1 MVYGA
6 IQQNG
11 GSIEVSSMHGNGTT
25 FEIYLP
31 QVPAAPEDRSSEPPS
46 LQNGAESILL
56 VEDDGPVQMFTK
68 TVLERFGYQVH
79 AFSDPLQAVA
89 ALPQLLPTPR
99 LLITDV
105 VMPGM
110 NGRALSEQVIAL
122 CPEIRV
128 LFVSGYTDDVIGHHG
143 VLKDGIEFLPKPYSV
158 DELAQRVREV
168 LDG

>member
-1 MVYGA
+1 
-6 IQQNG
+6 
-11 GSIEVSSMHGNGTT
+11 
-25 FEIYLP
+25 
-31 QVPAAPEDRSSEPPS
+31 
-46 LQNGAESILL
+46 
-56 VEDDGPVQMFTK
+56 MFTK
-68 TVLERFGYQVH
+68 TVLERFGYRVH
-79 AFSDPLQAVA
+79 AFSEPLHVVA

-110 NGRALSEQVIAL
+110 NGRALSEQVTAL

-143 VLKDGIEFLPKPYSV
+143 VLRDGIEFLAKPYSV
-158 DELAQRVREV
+158 DKLAQRVREV